1 MANILTPAGAIGAG
15 TGRIAMKEEIVDI
28 KIPMSHS
35 ELALEAMIAKLIEQ
49 GFQPIP
55 QTYTATIIKEEFS
68 CSMVCVK
75 TQIKEKML

>member
-1 MANILTPAGAIGAG
+1 MANILTPAGNMGG
-15 TGRIAMKEEIVDI
+15 GMGRIAMKEEIVDI

-35 ELALEAMIAKLIEQ
+35 ELALEAKIAKLIEE

-55 QTYTATIIKEEFS
+55 QTFTTTVFKEEFS

-75 TQIKEKML
+75 TQIKEKMI